1 MRKKAHAFI
10 MARRPQLFAVL
21 IQARDRDFDSVF
33 LRSHEAT
40 RTIKDIAKTATCCQ
54 ASFADLADT
63 VIHVD
68 HMLRHMEVMFPGD
81 TNRTIVSLKHLC
93 VQLES
98 SASVCAIYNHLPKLT
113 IAENLCGGKG
123 RLKALAREGDAEI
136 GRQTKAV
143 TTYATALLLEHGFRA
158 SELREFR
165 DRELPTPGQGSQF
178 SVSDPLPPRP
188 SQGGRNSFGN
198 PKGGVKFSCEAMDR
212 LAENSAAEH
221 TSEHSSKHA
230 DGECVSTHSRCNM
243 AVGSCNSETPSDNSF
258 SKRERKS
265 SIDQMFKHENSM
277 GIIA

>member
-1 MRKKAHAFI
+1 
-10 MARRPQLFAVL
+10 MARAERKSVL
-21 IQARDRDFDSVF
+21 A
-33 LRSHEAT
+33 
-40 RTIKDIAKTATCCQ
+40 
-54 ASFADLADT
+54 T

-165 DRELPTPGQGSQF
+165 DRELPTPGQ
-178 SVSDPLPPRP
+178 VSIPTVAIQPCRVARYHHLYFR
-188 SQGGRNSFGN
+188 
-198 PKGGVKFSCEAMDR
+198 
-212 LAENSAAEH
+212 
-221 TSEHSSKHA
+221 
-230 DGECVSTHSRCNM
+230 
-243 AVGSCNSETPSDNSF
+243 
-258 SKRERKS
+258 
-265 SIDQMFKHENSM
+265 
-277 GIIA
+277 